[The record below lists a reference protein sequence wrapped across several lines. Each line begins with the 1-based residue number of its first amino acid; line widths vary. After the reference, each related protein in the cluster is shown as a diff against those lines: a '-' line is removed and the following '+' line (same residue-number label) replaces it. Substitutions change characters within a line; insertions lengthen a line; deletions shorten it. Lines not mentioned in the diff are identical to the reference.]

1 MNIKS
6 FLSSHLTAVA
16 EIEKACFPNDFW
28 SYEMLLSS
36 FNQDNFVG
44 VVCEDGGIVVGYATA
59 NFCIDEADVLNV
71 AVLDN
76 YRRKGIGNSLISNLL
91 NELKLKG
98 VSKVF
103 LEVRSKNVNA
113 INLYFKNGFTK
124 ISVRKNYYGDDDAL
138 ILTKEL

>member
-1 MNIKS
+1 MNIKN
-6 FLSSHLTAVA
+6 FLSSHLIAVA

-44 VVCEDGGIVVGYATA
+44 VVCEEGGIVVGYAMA

>member
-6 FLSSHLTAVA
+6 FLSCHLTAVA
-16 EIEKACFPNDFW
+16 EIEKACFPNDYW
-28 SYEMLLSS
+28 TYDMILSS

-44 VVCEDGGIVVGYATA
+44 VVCEENDVVVGYAMA
-59 NFCIDEADVLNV
+59 NYCIDEADVLNV

-76 YRRKGIGNSLISNLL
+76 YRRKGIGNALISNLL

-124 ISVRKNYYGDDDAL
+124 ISVRNNYYGDDDAL

>member
-1 MNIKS
+1 MNIKN
-6 FLSSHLTAVA
+6 FLSSNLTAVA

-44 VVCEDGGIVVGYATA
+44 VVCEECGIVVGYAMA

-76 YRRKGIGNSLISNLL
+76 YRCKGIGNSLISNLL

>member
-6 FLSSHLTAVA
+6 FLSCHLTAVA
-16 EIEKACFPNDFW
+16 EIEKVCFPNDFW

-44 VVCEDGGIVVGYATA
+44 VVCEEGGIVVGYAMA

-76 YRRKGIGNSLISNLL
+76 YRCKGIGNALILNLL
-91 NELKLKG
+91 NLLKLKG